1 VLPEI
6 HTFPVYGLIVS
17 RSNHNLIKHYE
28 ADYIFNYRTE
38 DVASQIKAAAPDLT
52 YVFST
57 IGSPRLLCHSKQR
70 REEKGQ
76 ALYCAPRQGEHREG
90 GKRRRGLECIVWTAF
105 LSEHRNGDFH
115 WPVSSNCRMD
125 SFR

>member
-52 YVFST
+52 YVFNT
-57 IGSPRLLCHSKQR
+57 IGSPDSSATASSAVRRKGKLCTVHPSKANT
-70 REEKGQ
+70 EKV
-76 ALYCAPRQGEHREG
+76 AKDVE
-90 GKRRRGLECIVWTAF
+90 
-105 LSEHRNGDFH
+105 
-115 WPVSSNCRMD
+115 VSSVLCGLL
-125 SFR
+125 S